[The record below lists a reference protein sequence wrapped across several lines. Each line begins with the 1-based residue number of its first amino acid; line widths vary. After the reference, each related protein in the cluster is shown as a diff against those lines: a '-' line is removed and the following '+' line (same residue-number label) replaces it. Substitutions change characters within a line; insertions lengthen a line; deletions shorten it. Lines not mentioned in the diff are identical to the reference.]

1 MRDAIAAA
9 AGRLARTP
17 LVRLLAVG
25 GTSTGLYL
33 ALAFAGEA
41 RLGLPAA
48 AASIGAYAVAAVFSY
63 LAHRGFT
70 FRSRRPH
77 REAAWRFSLL
87 TAAGWGAA
95 LAIPVVLT
103 GAFGAPP
110 LASFLVVAIAIPAAN
125 ALALSRLVFARAL
138 TTPHSR

>member
-1 MRDAIAAA
+1 MVAATS
-9 AGRLARTP
+9 RLARTP

-25 GTSTGLYL
+25 GVSTGLYL
-33 ALAFAGEA
+33 ALAFVGEA

-48 AASIGAYAVAAVFSY
+48 GASIGAYAVTASFSY

-70 FRSRRPH
+70 FRSTRPH
-77 REAAWRFSLL
+77 REAAWRFSVL

-95 LAIPVVLT
+95 LAIPIVLT
-103 GAFGAPP
+103 DVVGAPP
-110 LASFLVVAIAIPAAN
+110 SASFLAVAIAIPAAN

-138 TTPHSR
+138 TTPHTR